1 MNRQLRKGGGIMNL
15 SSGTIGGGDYAGIPM
30 GSRTGFGLLKK
41 IGRTIRKIIPNEIS
55 KVATA
60 AAPFVAPFN
69 PQVAAAMA
77 GIGSFDQTGD
87 FGDALKRGALT
98 YGGGQAARFIGGA
111 GFQAPSLSAFTPSGF
126 TAGFSSP
133 IGTETGLG
141 KFLDQRN
148 QRAAGEAIAQRGR
161 DVQAIGDTKTADFL
175 VDADDVVTATNQ
187 GVGSIIDSGG
197 LETGASVVDAATPGI
212 TTTKNSLLTNVR
224 NKDFKG
230 VTENISDL
238 IKKGGRAVFYTPR
251 TDQSG
256 NVVGYDLDKS
266 VVLAAGAFG
275 LTYLD
280 AKKIANEAGQD
291 ITEEEF
297 NSVIDDAKFE
307 EKKEFYA
314 NNLANFFGGKKD
326 GGRIGFDEGANTK
339 FAMIKDMLAK
349 GMDEETIM
357 SIAEATQADIDSVKN
372 KKNERTEEAQ
382 GGRIGFRFGEKVE
395 DKEGILS
402 MMDKNKEDEDMLM
415 AGVGNVMKLFT
426 SERTGFDRAGFE
438 DMLIQYSDSGAK
450 AKGVKLMDFALD
462 FLGISGMKEGGR
474 IGFANGTDKN
484 TREFQNKYVQAAI
497 KLASD
502 KNIGIGDAMMI
513 TSDEDFDIDSMEYKG
528 SSKGILEILNKKAEG
543 GRIGFSS
550 GGGRMMET
558 FRLLEEAMRQND
570 KDQIEILKT
579 ILRNE
584 FSQKLAK
591 GGRTGFKLGKSK
603 NFKPL
608 QIDPMNE
615 KLEDMLEG
623 GSAALPAGLLIGMK
637 NIKKAAEAGKEIFS
651 AAEKTSIIRQLA
663 GRTPK
668 FTEAYKS
675 IGKNIAEIKKVMDEP
690 LKYLK
695 DAALLKEILKLK
707 KAQGGRVNYNMGSE
721 VPVRKNSVGI
731 EELDYRQTGGF
742 VPVGIKEKA
751 DDVPA
756 MLSKNEFVMTAD
768 AVRGIGNGDVERG
781 AQKLYN
787 VMKQA
792 EKVGRA

>member
-1 MNRQLRKGGGIMNL
+1 MTISRGQMNRQLRKGGGIMNL

-98 YGGGQAARFIGGA
+98 YAGGQAARYIGGA
-111 GFQAPSLSAFTPSGF
+111 GPQEFSLSAFTPSGF

-133 IGTETGLG
+133 VGTKTGLG
-141 KFLDQRN
+141 KFFDQRN

-187 GVGSIIDSGG
+187 GVGSIIDSRG
-197 LETGASVVDAATPGI
+197 LETGATVVDVATPGI
-212 TTTKNSLLTNVR
+212 TTTKNSLISNVR

-256 NVVGYDLDKS
+256 NVVGYDLDKN
-266 VVLAAGAFG
+266 VLLAAGAFG

-326 GGRIGFDEGANTK
+326 GGRIGF
-339 FAMIKDMLAK
+339 
-349 GMDEETIM
+349 
-357 SIAEATQADIDSVKN
+357 
-372 KKNERTEEAQ
+372 
-382 GGRIGFRFGEKVE
+382 RFGEKVE

-402 MMDKNKEDEDMLM
+402 MMDKDKEDEDMLM

-426 SERTGFDRAGFE
+426 NERTGFDRAGFE
-438 DMLIQYSDSGAK
+438 DMLIQYSDSNAK

-474 IGFANGTDKN
+474 IGF
-484 TREFQNKYVQAAI
+484 
-497 KLASD
+497 
-502 KNIGIGDAMMI
+502 
-513 TSDEDFDIDSMEYKG
+513 
-528 SSKGILEILNKKAEG
+528 
-543 GRIGFSS
+543 SS

-558 FRLLEEAMRQND
+558 YRLLEEAIEKNNT
-570 KDQIEILKT
+570 DQIEILKT

-615 KLEDMLEG
+615 KLEDMLES
-623 GSAALPAGLLIGMK
+623 GSAALPAGLLMGMK

-742 VPVGIKEKA
+742 VPVGVKEKA

>member
-1 MNRQLRKGGGIMNL
+1 MNITPREQFGIG
-15 SSGTIGGGDYAGIPM
+15 SS
-30 GSRTGFGLLKK
+30 LKK
-41 IGRTIRKIIPNEIS
+41 FVRKIIPNEIS
-55 KVATA
+55 KVATV

-69 PQVAAAMA
+69 PAVAAAMA
-77 GIGSFDQTGD
+77 GIGSFDQTGSIS
-87 FGDALKRGALT
+87 DAFKRGALT
-98 YGGGQAARFIGGA
+98 YGGGQLARYIGGA
-111 GFQAPSLSAFTPSGF
+111 GPQDFSLSAFTPSGF
-126 TAGFSSP
+126 KAGFSSP
-133 IGTETGLG
+133 IGIESGLKLGQYKMFGGPGKTISEVPSTGGVELVG
-141 KFLDQRN
+141 SDVGGNITL
-148 QRAAGEAIAQRGR
+148 AESAGG
-161 DVQAIGDTKTADFL
+161 TADFL

-187 GVGSIIDSGG
+187 GVGSIIDSKG
-197 LETGASVVDAATPGI
+197 LETGATVVDVATPGI
-212 TTTKNSLLTNVR
+212 TTTKNSLLSNVR

-251 TDQSG
+251 TNQSG
-256 NVVGYDLDKS
+256 DVVGYDLDKNIL
-266 VVLAAGAFG
+266 LAAGAFG

-291 ITEEEF
+291 ISEEEF
-297 NSVIDDAKFE
+297 SSVVDDAKLA

-326 GGRIGFDEGANTK
+326 GGRIGF
-339 FAMIKDMLAK
+339 
-349 GMDEETIM
+349 
-357 SIAEATQADIDSVKN
+357 
-372 KKNERTEEAQ
+372 
-382 GGRIGFRFGEKVE
+382 
-395 DKEGILS
+395 
-402 MMDKNKEDEDMLM
+402 
-415 AGVGNVMKLFT
+415 
-426 SERTGFDRAGFE
+426 
-438 DMLIQYSDSGAK
+438 
-450 AKGVKLMDFALD
+450 
-462 FLGISGMKEGGR
+462 
-474 IGFANGTDKN
+474 
-484 TREFQNKYVQAAI
+484 
-497 KLASD
+497 
-502 KNIGIGDAMMI
+502 
-513 TSDEDFDIDSMEYKG
+513 
-528 SSKGILEILNKKAEG
+528 
-543 GRIGFSS
+543 SS

-558 FRLLEEAMRQND
+558 FRLLEEAMEKND
-570 KDQIEILKT
+570 TDQIEILKS

-603 NFKPL
+603 DFKPL

-615 KLEDMLEG
+615 KLEDMLES
-623 GSAALPAGLLIGMK
+623 GSAALPAGLLMGMK

-742 VPVGIKEKA
+742 VPVGVKEKA

>member
-1 MNRQLRKGGGIMNL
+1 MTISRGQMNRQLRKGGGIMNL

-77 GIGSFDQTGD
+77 GIGSFDQTGN

-98 YGGGQAARFIGGA
+98 YAGGQAARYIGGA
-111 GFQAPSLSAFTPSGF
+111 GPQEFSLSAFTPSGF
-126 TAGFSSP
+126 KAGFSSP
-133 IGTETGLG
+133 IGVETGLG
-141 KFLDQRN
+141 KFFDQRN

-212 TTTKNSLLTNVR
+212 TTTKNSLLSNVR

-256 NVVGYDLDKS
+256 NVVGYDLDKN
-266 VVLAAGAFG
+266 VLLAAGAFG

-307 EKKEFYA
+307 EKKELYA

-326 GGRIGFDEGANTK
+326 GGRIGFDNGGDVSDRAQKYLEYLKEMELMGVEPVSVEEFNK
-339 FAMIKDMLAK
+339 MLDAMKENM
-349 GMDEETIM
+349 
-357 SIAEATQADIDSVKN
+357 AD
-372 KKNERTEEAQ
+372 

-402 MMDKNKEDEDMLM
+402 MMDKDKEDEDMLM

-450 AKGVKLMDFALD
+450 EKGVKLMDFALD

-474 IGFANGTDKN
+474 IGF
-484 TREFQNKYVQAAI
+484 
-497 KLASD
+497 
-502 KNIGIGDAMMI
+502 
-513 TSDEDFDIDSMEYKG
+513 G
-528 SSKGILEILNKKAEG
+528 SGS
-543 GRIGFSS
+543 
-550 GGGRMMET
+550 GRMAET
-558 FRLLEEAMRQND
+558 FRLLEEAMEKND
-570 KDQIEILKT
+570 TDQIEILKS

-603 NFKPL
+603 DFKPL

-615 KLEDMLEG
+615 KLEDMLES

-742 VPVGIKEKA
+742 VPVGVKEKA

>member
-1 MNRQLRKGGGIMNL
+1 MTISRGQMNRQLRRGGGIMNVTPREQFGIG
-15 SSGTIGGGDYAGIPM
+15 SS
-30 GSRTGFGLLKK
+30 FKK
-41 IGRTIRKIIPNEIS
+41 FVRKIIPNEIS

-77 GIGSFDQTGD
+77 GIGSFDQTGSIS
-87 FGDALKRGALT
+87 DALKRGALT
-98 YGGGQAARFIGGA
+98 YGGGQAARYIGGA
-111 GFQAPSLSAFTPSGF
+111 GFQDPSLSAFTPSGF

-133 IGTETGLG
+133 VGTKTGLG
-141 KFLDQRN
+141 KFFDQRN

-187 GVGSIIDSGG
+187 GVGNIFDEVALTGGSAVDIGSPSVKTDIISR
-197 LETGASVVDAATPGI
+197 I
-212 TTTKNSLLTNVR
+212 R
-224 NKDFKG
+224 NKDFSA
-230 VTENISDL
+230 IPDL
-238 IKKGGRAVFYTPR
+238 IKKGGKTIFYKKDFNPVTGEEVL
-251 TDQSG
+251 S
-256 NVVGYDLDKS
+256 LDKN
-266 VVLAAGAFG
+266 VLLAAGAFG

-291 ITEEEF
+291 ISEEEF
-297 NSVIDDAKFE
+297 SSVVDDAKLA

-326 GGRIGFDEGANTK
+326 GGRIGF
-339 FAMIKDMLAK
+339 
-349 GMDEETIM
+349 
-357 SIAEATQADIDSVKN
+357 
-372 KKNERTEEAQ
+372 
-382 GGRIGFRFGEKVE
+382 
-395 DKEGILS
+395 
-402 MMDKNKEDEDMLM
+402 
-415 AGVGNVMKLFT
+415 
-426 SERTGFDRAGFE
+426 
-438 DMLIQYSDSGAK
+438 
-450 AKGVKLMDFALD
+450 
-462 FLGISGMKEGGR
+462 
-474 IGFANGTDKN
+474 
-484 TREFQNKYVQAAI
+484 
-497 KLASD
+497 
-502 KNIGIGDAMMI
+502 
-513 TSDEDFDIDSMEYKG
+513 
-528 SSKGILEILNKKAEG
+528 
-543 GRIGFSS
+543 SS
-550 GGGRMMET
+550 GGGRMAET
-558 FRLLEEAMRQND
+558 FRLLEEAMRKND
-570 KDQIEILKT
+570 TDQIEILKT

-603 NFKPL
+603 DFKPL

-615 KLEDMLEG
+615 KLEDMLES

-721 VPVRKNSVGI
+721 VPVRENSVGI

-742 VPVGIKEKA
+742 VPVGVKEKA

-792 EKVGRA
+792 EKTGRA